1 MLLFF
6 SFVICISIT
15 LPTNLQAAHAA
26 ESADSKS
33 PGSQVQSRETIL
45 TPEEPLLYSKK
56 ILYGIIGTVGLIMLI
71 ASVTLAWN
79 RRLRKEIKKREK
91 AEAALRESEEQFRN
105 LVETSQDLIWKCDS
119 EGRFTYLNSAW
130 ETVVGYKVDEMLNR
144 HFTEFKPPE
153 IVRRDAETFKKILK
167 GSDTFGYE
175 TIYISRSGEEK
186 YLVFNARFLKDDDG
200 NVIGTQGTAHD
211 ITDDRRAAEA
221 LNDSERKFHGLFDLS
236 RDVIA
241 MVSLEGEILD
251 ANNAYL
257 NMLGYNLKE
266 IRAITYQQIT
276 PLKWHSMESE
286 IVNEQIIKRGYSDLY
301 EKEYIRKDGT
311 VFPVSVRAVLIKDE
325 NGESVG
331 MWGIVRDIT
340 QRKEAEEEVRKLFRA
355 VEQSPASVIITD
367 TGGNIEY
374 VNPKF
379 MQTTG
384 YSFDEVIGGNPRILK
399 SGEQPPEFYD
409 ELWKTITAGKEWRG
423 EFHNKKKN
431 GELYWEYASI
441 SPVKDDEGNTTHFVA
456 VKEDITNRKKTEAKI
471 QEAHQRVL
479 TIMDSID
486 ALIYVAD
493 MDNYELL
500 FVNKYGRDVWG
511 DIIGKSCWSELQEGQ
526 TGPCEF
532 CTNKYLLD
540 REGRPKGVYTWEFQ
554 NTVNKH
560 WYYIQDKAIR
570 WIDGR
575 IVRLEVAS
583 DITDRKR

>member
-91 AEAALRESEEQFRN
+91 AEAALRDSEEQFRN

-200 NVIGTQGTAHD
+200 NVTGTQGTAHD
-211 ITDDRRAAEA
+211 ITD
-221 LNDSERKFHGLFDLS
+221 
-236 RDVIA
+236 
-241 MVSLEGEILD
+241 
-251 ANNAYL
+251 
-257 NMLGYNLKE
+257 
-266 IRAITYQQIT
+266 
-276 PLKWHSMESE
+276 
-286 IVNEQIIKRGYSDLY
+286 
-301 EKEYIRKDGT
+301 
-311 VFPVSVRAVLIKDE
+311 
-325 NGESVG
+325 
-331 MWGIVRDIT
+331 
-340 QRKEAEEEVRKLFRA
+340 
-355 VEQSPASVIITD
+355 
-367 TGGNIEY
+367 
-374 VNPKF
+374 
-379 MQTTG
+379 
-384 YSFDEVIGGNPRILK
+384 
-399 SGEQPPEFYD
+399 
-409 ELWKTITAGKEWRG
+409 
-423 EFHNKKKN
+423 
-431 GELYWEYASI
+431 
-441 SPVKDDEGNTTHFVA
+441 
-456 VKEDITNRKKTEAKI
+456 RKKTEAKI

-486 ALIYVAD
+486 ALIYVSD
-493 MDNYELL
+493 MDTYELL

-511 DIIGKSCWSELQEGQ
+511 DIIGKTCWSELQEGQ
-526 TGPCEF
+526 PGPCEF
-532 CTNKYLLD
+532 CSNKYLLD
-540 REGRPKGVYTWEFQ
+540 PEGRPKGRFLRVKVHNVVCIDCHGPDALLRYQ
-554 NTVNKH
+554 NFH
-560 WYYIQDKAIR
+560 DPDKRTKA
-570 WIDGR
+570 GQ
-575 IVRLEVAS
+575 E
-583 DITDRKR
+583 